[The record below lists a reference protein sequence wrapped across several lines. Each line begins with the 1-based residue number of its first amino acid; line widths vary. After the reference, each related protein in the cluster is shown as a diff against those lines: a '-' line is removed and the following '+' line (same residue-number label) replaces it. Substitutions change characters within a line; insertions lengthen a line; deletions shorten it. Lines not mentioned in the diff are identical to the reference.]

1 MAIIAKFAG
10 VAPTSIA
17 KIQGT
22 ADPKIYK
29 IVGGQYPIVTPTSCV
44 GWWRLDEN
52 TGTSIA
58 DLMGNMAAG
67 TCTNAWTTGKVRSA
81 LTFDGS
87 LGAGASIPD
96 PGTGSVLDFA
106 NGDSITVCCWALID
120 DDTKTVNLAHKNGT
134 ASGLP
139 NWSLDIEGNRLNIT
153 WNDSVA
159 SWQVYKQN
167 SAGEYLAEAI
177 WYHLAI
183 TYTCGTGSSAKLYKN
198 GVLVSGA
205 WSNGNGNGTNPRIS
219 NDVMSLDGRLGGAFP
234 LYGDI
239 DDVRVYRRI
248 LTVDELLKL
257 AAA

>member
-1 MAIIAKFAG
+1 MAVIAKIAG

-58 DLMGNMAAG
+58 DLIGNMAAG
-67 TCTNAWTTGKVRSA
+67 TCTDAWTSGKVRSA

-120 DDTKTVNLAHKNGT
+120 DDTKTCMLVHKNGS
-134 ASGLP
+134 SGGNP
-139 NWSLDIEGNRLNIT
+139 NWSLDVDGNRLNIT
-153 WNDSVA
+153 WYDTVA
-159 SWQVYKQN
+159 SWQVYRQN
-167 SAGEYLAEAI
+167 SAGEYLAEAT
-177 WYHLAI
+177 WYHLAV
-183 TYTCGTGSSAKLYKN
+183 TYTFGTGSSARLYKN

-205 WSNGNGNGTNPRIS
+205 WSNGNGDGTNPNIGDYVLSFGGRI
-219 NDVMSLDGRLGGAFP
+219 GGTYP
-234 LYGDI
+234 LYGDV

-248 LTVDELLKL
+248 LSADELLKL

>member
-1 MAIIAKFAG
+1 MAVIAKFAG

-22 ADPKIYK
+22 PDPKIYK
-29 IVGGQYPIVTPTSCV
+29 IVTNQYPIVTPTSCA
-44 GWWRLDEN
+44 GWWRLDEG

-67 TCTNAWTTGKVRSA
+67 TCTDAWTTGKVRNA

-120 DDTKTVNLAHKNGT
+120 DDTKTCMLAHKNGS
-134 ASGLP
+134 AGGSP
-139 NWSLDIEGNRLNIT
+139 NWSLDVDGSRLNIT
-153 WNDSVA
+153 WYDTVA
-159 SWQVYKQN
+159 SWQVYIQN
-167 SAGEYLAEAI
+167 SAGEYLAEAT

-183 TYTCGTGSSAKLYKN
+183 TYTFGTGASAKLYKN

-205 WSNGNGNGTNPRIS
+205 WSYGTGNGTNPIIS
-219 NDVMSLDGRLGGAFP
+219 NDVMSLGGRLDAAHP

-248 LTVDELLKL
+248 LTVAELLKL

>member
-1 MAIIAKFAG
+1 MAVIASIAG

-17 KIQGT
+17 KIAGMS
-22 ADPKIYK
+22 DPNIYK
-29 IVGGQYPIVTPTSCV
+29 INADQYPIVTPMSCV
-44 GWWRLDEN
+44 GWWRLDEG

-67 TCTNAWTTGKVRSA
+67 TCTDAWTAGKVRAA

-87 LGAGASIPD
+87 LGAGASIPAPD
-96 PGTGSVLDFA
+96 SVLTFA
-106 NGDSITVCCWALID
+106 NGESITVCCWALID
-120 DDTKTVNLAHKNGT
+120 DDTKTCMFVHKNGS
-134 ASGLP
+134 AGGNP
-139 NWSLDIEGNRLNIT
+139 NWSLDVDGNRFNIT
-153 WNDSVA
+153 WYDTSA
-159 SWQVYKQN
+159 SWQVYRQN
-167 SAGEYLAEAI
+167 SAGEYLAEAT

-183 TYTCGTGSSAKLYKN
+183 TYTFGTGSSAKLYRN

-205 WSNGNGNGTNPRIS
+205 WSNGDGNGVNPS
-219 NDVMSLDGRLGGAFP
+219 NSDDVVSLGGRIGNYFP

>member
-1 MAIIAKFAG
+1 MAVIASIAG

-17 KIQGT
+17 KIAGMS
-22 ADPKIYK
+22 DPNIYK
-29 IVGGQYPIVTPTSCV
+29 IVTNQYPIVTPTSCV
-44 GWWRLDEN
+44 GWWRLDEG

-67 TCTNAWTTGKVRSA
+67 TCTDAWTAGKVRAA

-106 NGDSITVCCWALID
+106 NGDSITICCWGLID
-120 DDTKTVNLAHKNGT
+120 DDTRTCMFVHKN
-134 ASGLP
+134 AHSGGNP
-139 NWSLDIEGNRLNIT
+139 NWSLDVEGNRLNIT
-153 WNDSVA
+153 WNDTVA
-159 SWQVYKQN
+159 GWQVYRQN
-167 SAGEYLAEAI
+167 LSGEYLAEAT
-177 WYHLAI
+177 WYHLAV
-183 TYTCGTGSSAKLYKN
+183 TYTFGTGASAKLYKN
-198 GVLVSGA
+198 GVLVRGY
-205 WSNGNGNGTNPRIS
+205 WSAGNGNATNPRIS
-219 NDVMSLDGRLGGAFP
+219 NDVMSLGGKLGGGFP